1 MARYF
6 LDSSALVKRY
16 HDEPGSERLAE
27 LFAAS
32 GNRFFVAR
40 LALVELHSTFA
51 RLVRDGTY
59 PAPEMHKVLGRL
71 AADVASGM
79 LTVVAVSSQR
89 FDAAANILQTI
100 GLTQNIR
107 TLDAL
112 HLATAQSLNTRSRLS
127 SFLAADKRLLASATA
142 CGLAVEE
149 IGEQNARQ

>member
-16 HDEPGSERLAE
+16 HVEPGSERLAE

-32 GNRFFVAR
+32 DNRFFIAR

-59 PAPEMHKVLGRL
+59 PISEMHLALGRL
-71 AADVASGM
+71 SADVASG
-79 LTVVAVSSQR
+79 LLSVVAVSSQR
-89 FDAAANILQTI
+89 FEAAANILQTI
-100 GLTQNIR
+100 GLTHNIR

-112 HLATAQSLNTRSRLS
+112 HLATAQSLNARSRLS
-127 SFLAADKRLLASATA
+127 SFVAADKRLLSSAAA
-142 CGLAVEE
+142 CGLEVED
-149 IGEQNARQ
+149 IG